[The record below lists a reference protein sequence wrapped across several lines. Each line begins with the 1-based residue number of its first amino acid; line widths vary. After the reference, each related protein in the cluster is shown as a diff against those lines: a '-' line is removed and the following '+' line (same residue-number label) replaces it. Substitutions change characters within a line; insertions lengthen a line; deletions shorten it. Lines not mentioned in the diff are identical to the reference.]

1 MSNPLLKSFDTPFQ
15 SVPFKDIRQEDF
27 KPAILEGIERAKN
40 EIEKIINNAG
50 GPTFHN
56 TIVALERVGKQLQIV
71 SETFFN
77 LNSAETNDSLQQL
90 AQEISPLLAEYSNDI
105 MLDEVLFQR
114 VKAAFERIEKDS
126 LSVEEYRLLDKTY
139 KSFTRNGALL
149 TDAEKEKLRTID
161 MELSTLKVKFS
172 QNVLHETNNYFL
184 HLTDRTQLAGIPA
197 SIVTAAKEEATKR
210 GLAGWV
216 FTLQYPSFVP
226 FMKYAANRELRKELY
241 LASSRRAFQ
250 ENEYNNEKN
259 VKEIVKLRQERAQL
273 LGFESH
279 ADFVL
284 EERMAGNPQ
293 NVDRFL
299 RDLLTKAKPFAI
311 REVEGLSQLAK
322 KDGIDKMMPY
332 DHAYYAEKL
341 REAKFNFS
349 DESLKPYF
357 PLHQV
362 LEAAFEAARRLYG
375 LKFSI
380 REDIQ
385 KYHDEVTVYEVSE
398 DGAHKALLYTDWHP
412 REGKRAGAWMTSYRG
427 QSIIDGKNMRPH
439 ISVVCNF
446 SRPSGDTPS
455 LLTFNEVTT
464 LFHEFGHA
472 LHGIMANTVFESLS
486 GTHVYWDFV
495 ELPSQFMENFCYD
508 KDFLSTFAR
517 HYKTGE
523 ILPLEEVDKI
533 VASSNFMEGYQTL
546 RQLSFGLL
554 DMAFHTNQLK
564 VTDSVE
570 EFEKKVIEE
579 TQLYPTV
586 ERSAMSPSFSHIFPG
601 GYSAGYY
608 SYKWAEVLDADAF
621 DYFRETGIFNTET
634 AYKFKT
640 LLSMGGTID
649 PMELYVDFR
658 GRKPTVDALL
668 KRAGL
673 SDFNV

>member
-15 SVPFKDIRQEDF
+15 SVPFKDIRQEDY
-27 KPAILEGIERAKN
+27 KPAILEGIELAKN
-40 EIEKIINNAG
+40 EIEKIVNNAAE
-50 GPTFHN
+50 PTFQN
-56 TIVALERVGKQLQIV
+56 TVVALEQVGKQLQVV

-77 LNSAETNDSLQQL
+77 LNSAETSDYLQQL
-90 AQEISPLLAEYSNDI
+90 AQEISPLLAEYGNDI
-105 MLDEVLFQR
+105 TLNEVLFQR
-114 VKAAFERIEKDS
+114 IKAVFESTERDS

-149 TDAEKEKLRTID
+149 TDVEKEKLRTID

-184 HLTDRTQLAGIPA
+184 HLTDMAQLEGIPV
-197 SIVTAAKEEATKR
+197 SIATAAKEEATKR

-250 ENEYNNEKN
+250 QNEYNNEKN
-259 VKEIVKLRQERAQL
+259 VKEIVRLRQERAQL

-293 NVDRFL
+293 NVDHFL

-341 REAKFNFS
+341 REATFNFS

-362 LEAAFEAARRLYG
+362 LDAAFEAAGRLYG

-385 KYHDEVTVYEVSE
+385 KYHEEVTVYEVLE
-398 DGAHKALLYTDWHP
+398 DGVHKALLYTDWHP

-427 QSIIDGKNMRPH
+427 QSIIDGNNMRPH
-439 ISVVCNF
+439 ISIVCNF

-508 KDFLSTFAR
+508 KDFLSAFAR

-523 ILPLEEVDKI
+523 ILPLQEIDKI
-533 VASSNFMEGYQTL
+533 LASSNFMEGYQTL

-554 DMAFHTNQLK
+554 DMAYHTNQLK

-586 ERSAMSPSFSHIFPG
+586 EGNAMSPSFSHIFPG

-621 DYFRETGIFNTET
+621 DYFRETGIFNAET

-640 LLSMGGTID
+640 LLSKGGTID
-649 PMELYVDFR
+649 PMELYIDFR

-673 SDFNV
+673 A

>member
-15 SVPFKDIRQEDF
+15 SVPFKDIRQETF

-50 GPTFHN
+50 EPTFHN

-77 LNSAETNDSLQQL
+77 LNSAETNDYLQQL
-90 AQEISPLLAEYSNDI
+90 AQEISPLLAEYGNDI
-105 MLDEVLFQR
+105 TLNEVLFQR
-114 VKAAFERIEKDS
+114 VKTAFERTEKDS

-216 FTLQYPSFVP
+216 FTMQYPSFVP

-250 ENEYNNEKN
+250 QNEYNNEKN

-293 NVDRFL
+293 NVDHFL

>member
-50 GPTFHN
+50 EPSFHN

-77 LNSAETNDSLQQL
+77 LNSAETNDYLQQL
-90 AQEISPLLAEYSNDI
+90 AQEISPLLAEYGNDI
-105 MLDEVLFQR
+105 TLNEVLFQR
-114 VKAAFERIEKDS
+114 VKTAFERTEKDS

-250 ENEYNNEKN
+250 QNEYNNEKN

-293 NVDRFL
+293 NVDHFL

-564 VTDSVE
+564 VADSVE

>member
-15 SVPFKDIRQEDF
+15 SVPFKDIRQEDY
-27 KPAILEGIERAKN
+27 KPAILEGIELAKT
-40 EIEKIINNAG
+40 EIEKIINNAAE
-50 GPTFHN
+50 PTFQN
-56 TIVALERVGKQLQIV
+56 TVVALEQVGKQLQVV

-77 LNSAETNDSLQQL
+77 LNSAETSDYLQQL

-105 MLDEVLFQR
+105 TLNEALFQR
-114 VKAAFERIEKDS
+114 IKAVFESTARDS

-149 TDAEKEKLRTID
+149 TEVEKEKLRTID

-184 HLTDRTQLAGIPA
+184 HLTDRVQLEGIPV
-197 SIVTAAKEEATKR
+197 SIATAAKEEATKR

-250 ENEYNNEKN
+250 QNEYNNEKN

-284 EERMAGNPQ
+284 EERMAGNPR
-293 NVDRFL
+293 NVDYFL
-299 RDLLTKAKPFAI
+299 RDLLIKAKPFAI

-341 REAKFNFS
+341 REATFNFS

-362 LEAAFEAARRLYG
+362 LEAAFEAASRLYG

-385 KYHDEVTVYEVSE
+385 KYHEEVTVYEVLE
-398 DGAHKALLYTDWHP
+398 DGVHKALLYTDWHP

-439 ISVVCNF
+439 ISIVCNF

-523 ILPLEEVDKI
+523 ILPLEEIDKI

-554 DMAFHTNQLK
+554 DMAYHANQFK
-564 VTDSVE
+564 ATDSVE

-586 ERSAMSPSFSHIFPG
+586 EGSAMSPSFSHIFPG

-640 LLSMGGTID
+640 LLSKGGTID
-649 PMELYVDFR
+649 PMELYIDFR

-673 SDFNV
+673 V